1 MNTQI
6 FYLLINK
13 NNSNIFINILLY
25 SIKLIILLNFYLKYY
40 KKPKKQFTKKQKK
53 LKKNS
58 KKLKKTLKKKTL
70 TKKLRHNSFKLIKRN
85 FPISIFISILNHF
98 FKNILI

>member
-13 NNSNIFINILLY
+13 NNSNILINIILY

-58 KKLKKTLKKKTL
+58 QKKTL

>member
-13 NNSNIFINILLY
+13 NNSNILINIILY

-40 KKPKKQFTKKQKK
+40 KKPKKQFTKN
-53 LKKNS
+53 KKNS
-58 KKLKKTLKKKTL
+58 KKTQKNSKKTLKKKL
-70 TKKLRHNSFKLIKRN
+70 
-85 FPISIFISILNHF
+85 
-98 FKNILI
+98 